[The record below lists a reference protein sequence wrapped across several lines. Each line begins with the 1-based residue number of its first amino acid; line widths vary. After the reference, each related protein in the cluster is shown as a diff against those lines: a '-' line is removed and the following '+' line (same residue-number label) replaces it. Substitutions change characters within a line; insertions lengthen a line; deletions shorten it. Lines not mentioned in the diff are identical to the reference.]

1 MRKVVVTSIQ
11 LQLTNKSYK
20 EEPIGDTQDT
30 RILEQ

>member
-11 LQLTNKSYK
+11 LQLTNKDYK
-20 EEPIGDTQDT
+20 EGHIGDTQDT